1 MLPSRSLLNLG
12 HGPYGSHMGP
22 SAVGCNLTKICFG
35 VFLEVPTCLVT
46 S

>member
-1 MLPSRSLLNLG
+1 MLRSRSLLNLG

-22 SAVGCNLTKICFG
+22 SAVGCNLTEIGFRE
-35 VFLEVPTCLVT
+35 FLAVPTWSVT